1 MIKSVLQSYPIYT
14 LASTVVPKLILRKVE
29 GLMAQ
34 FLWNVK
40 GETRTYWINWRN
52 LCYPELEGVL
62 GFRSVDQI
70 QDALQAKLMW
80 LALSGDSL
88 RANFIR
94 MKCFVHDQPRIQI
107 NSSPLWRPP
116 VFSL

>member
-1 MIKSVLQSYPIYT
+1 
-14 LASTVVPKLILRKVE
+14 
-29 GLMAQ
+29 MAQ

-52 LCYPELEGVL
+52 LCYPELERVL

-107 NSSPLWRPP
+107 NPSPLWRPP
-116 VFSL
+116 CFLTMNFCLKILNGWLEQESVVFGLTTS